1 MIARRTF
8 LKAGLA
14 GGVLLGAGG
23 LWYAATREGVAPG
36 RLDGSTRAMFAAIA
50 PVILAGMLPAQPAA
64 RDAVV
69 AGVETAY
76 GGLSQAAQQ
85 ELGQL
90 FGLLAF
96 APSRY
101 LLTGI
106 ASWQAATPDEL
117 ARFLDDWRFHRF
129 ALLRGAYAALH
140 DLVRG
145 AWYARPESWP
155 AIGYPGP
162 PQVRP

>member
-1 MIARRTF
+1 MISRRTF

-23 LWYAATREGVAPG
+23 LWYAATRERVAAG
-36 RLDGSTRAMFAAIA
+36 RLDGATRAMFAALA
-50 PVILAGMLPAQPAA
+50 PVMLADMLPARPDA
-64 RDAVV
+64 REAVV

-76 GGLSQAAQQ
+76 GGLSPAAQQ

-101 LLTGI
+101 ALTGI
-106 ASWQAATPDEL
+106 ASWRSATPDEL
-117 ARFLDDWRFHRF
+117 ARFLESWRVHRF

-140 DLVRG
+140 DLVLG